1 MNKTF
6 EEFLIDSYNK
16 SPYRAVTSFKSWM
29 ASLTPYTW
37 ISLSEQWSKESAP
50 IDPAQA
56 RQKLDCIARMREA
69 LKKADHFIGNLDP
82 EKGNYTYYALADVLT
97 SIEQALKEESEK

>member
-56 RQKLDCIARMREA
+56 RQKLDCLTRYREA
-69 LKKADHFIGNLDP
+69 L
-82 EKGNYTYYALADVLT
+82 EKIVNIKMNYHGSDFCE
-97 SIEQALKEESEK
+97 IEEAKNIAKQALESEK

>member
-1 MNKTF
+1 MNKPKQK
-6 EEFLIDSYNK
+6 L
-16 SPYRAVTSFKSWM
+16 AV
-29 ASLTPYTW
+29 
-37 ISLSEQWSKESAP
+37 SAQQIP

-82 EKGNYTYYALADVLT
+82 EYGNYTYYALADVLT
-97 SIEQALKEESEK
+97 SIEQALKEESEQ